1 MDYDYSHQTISWFR
15 DRFKDKSLTIRP
27 PYQRKPVW
35 ALRQKSKLVES
46 ILLRFPVPE
55 LVIDESTDVEGTTTF
70 AIVDGQQRIRAIL
83 QFLGLDTDP
92 SEAEFNNFALEYVD
106 AGSPLRD
113 KTFSELSDEEKR
125 AFFGYKLAIRT
136 LYSPTDAEV
145 REMFKRL
152 NAYLTKLN
160 DQELRNA
167 TYSGPFVELVSD
179 LADDKYWTENGIFS
193 PANIRRMKDVQ
204 FVSELFIGMIYGPQ
218 AGSAKAID
226 DYYAY
231 FEEFEDEIPQQQD
244 HKKLYE
250 KTLLF
255 VQELLPEIRK
265 TRWSNQTDFYT
276 LFVALASIS
285 KTEDISPTERVRFRK
300 RLDAFA
306 AEIDRRLADE
316 HAKVSAEAIQYV
328 RAVEK
333 GSSDKARRAARH
345 QALLAVLRPGTGAKH

>member
-1 MDYDYSHQTISWFR
+1 MNYDYGHQTISWFR
-15 DRFKDKSLTIRP
+15 DRFKDKTLTIRP

-46 ILLRFPVPE
+46 ILLKFPVPE
-55 LVIDESTDVEGTTTF
+55 LVIDETTDAEGNTAF

-92 SEAEFNNFALEYVD
+92 TEREFNDFGLEYVD
-106 AGSPLRD
+106 ARSPLKD
-113 KTFSELSDEEKR
+113 KTFSELADEEKK
-125 AFFGYKLAIRT
+125 ALFGYKLAIRS
-136 LYSPTDAEV
+136 LYNPTDAEV
-145 REMFKRL
+145 REMFIRL

-167 TYSGPFVELVSD
+167 TYSGPFIELVSD

-204 FVSELFIGMIYGPQ
+204 FVSELFIGVIHGPQ

-255 VQELLPEIRK
+255 VHELLPEIKK

-276 LFVALASIS
+276 LFVALASIQ
-285 KTEDISPTERVRFRK
+285 KVEDVSATERARFRK
-300 RLDAFA
+300 RLDTFA
-306 AEIDRRLADE
+306 GEIDRRLADE
-316 HAKVSAEAIQYV
+316 HARVSAEAIQYV

-345 QALLAVLRPGTGAKH
+345 QAFLAFLRPKAGVKR